1 MSSCYSLV
9 WYYGCWVLV
18 RIISR
23 LIISKDKAPC
33 SPSRLL
39 GHVQTIPYGQVQ
51 GGEQRE
57 GRWEDL
63 EVWISGSAT
72 KVSPKYQRRR
82 DQPPSQEEDTG
93 LVSLV
98 QNFTFSIIFRPE
110 VTLTI
115 ADELKRARAI
125 AEIGPCTIC
134 TNKFQLSD
142 QQGRVVFFML
152 SRLLLFQM
160 ESHLCRQTSGQTTW
174 QGFRGRKRRRVSKYF
189 TL

>member
-1 MSSCYSLV
+1 M
-9 WYYGCWVLV
+9 
-18 RIISR
+18 
-23 LIISKDKAPC
+23 
-33 SPSRLL
+33 
-39 GHVQTIPYGQVQ
+39 
-51 GGEQRE
+51 
-57 GRWEDL
+57 
-63 EVWISGSAT
+63 
-72 KVSPKYQRRR
+72 
-82 DQPPSQEEDTG
+82 
-93 LVSLV
+93 
-98 QNFTFSIIFRPE
+98 
-110 VTLTI
+110 TLTI

-189 TL
+189 TLKIEGGMFCVEPFHFSGEKFDFGTSAEEVSFSKVTSFQFLFNNEPFYTNIQDGGKGVDGGLAHPKLFGDQAKREKR